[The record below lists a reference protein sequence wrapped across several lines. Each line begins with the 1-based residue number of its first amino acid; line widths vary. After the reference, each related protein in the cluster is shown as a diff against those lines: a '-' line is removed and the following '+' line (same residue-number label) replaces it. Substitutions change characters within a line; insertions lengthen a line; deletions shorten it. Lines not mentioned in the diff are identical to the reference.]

1 MKLILTEQEIE
12 TVLLDCFC
20 NGGLSELY
28 SSGIDYAV
36 NKANYKKFAVDNE
49 YYEDNLINL
58 LKGGGRLKFIDFEN
72 SDSATFFLTLNLA
85 IEKLTEITDVN
96 IIEKVKDILL
106 ENGNVDAWHGYE
118 VLQFILFGE
127 VIYG

>member
-1 MKLILTEQEIE
+1 MKLVLTEQEIE

-36 NKANYKKFAVDNE
+36 NKDNYKKFALDNE
-49 YYEDNLINL
+49 SYEDNLINL
-58 LKGGGRLKFIDFEN
+58 LKGGGRIKFVDVEGGDN
-72 SDSATFFLTLNLA
+72 ESFFLTLESA
-85 IEKLTEITDVN
+85 KEKLTEITDVN

-106 ENGNVDAWHGYE
+106 ENGNADAYHGWE
-118 VLQFILFGE
+118 ILQFVLFGE